1 MNSFTLTAVGNLAC
15 DPELVRHRELHYA
28 RLCLIGNDFVGR
40 TADGASREVATRL
53 YFIAYGA
60 MGEALVRHARKG
72 DQLFLLAR
80 VRGVSAVDPDS
91 VCDHEF
97 VIEGFRFGAAG
108 RLKREA
114 WQAHSAPPRAAAAP
128 LVIGQPGAQR
138 S

>member
-15 DPELVRHRELHYA
+15 DPQLVRHRDLHYA

-40 TADGASREVATRL
+40 SADGATREIATRL
-53 YFIAYGA
+53 AFLAYGA

-72 DQLFLLAR
+72 DQLFLVAR
-80 VRGVSAVDPDS
+80 VRGNPAADESS
-91 VCDHEF
+91 VCEHEF

-108 RLKREA
+108 RVKREA
-114 WQAHSAPPRAAAAP
+114 WEAQKPPAAAAP
-128 LVIGQPGAQR
+128 LLIEQPGAHR